1 MLEKSLPAEV
11 EDEIVRT
18 ILSFPG
24 VSSPHH
30 LRTRRIGSYCAIEVH
45 VRMDGCIPLE
55 EAHRTATAVEDKL
68 KELFGKGTLVS
79 IHVEPVKGSAKVIK

>member
-1 MLEKSLPAEV
+1 
-11 EDEIVRT
+11 
-18 ILSFPG
+18 
-24 VSSPHH
+24 
-30 LRTRRIGSYCAIEVH
+30 
-45 VRMDGCIPLE
+45 MDGRIPLE